1 MEESEIFDSQST
13 KPIELIQQP
22 PFFRTRDFSTPLYP
36 SNCYAVPKQSC
47 MVDDPVVEVFD
58 EIANRFIIPKR
69 SEKLIKFVGV
79 DAVSYEDA
87 EPATHLQPL
96 PREVSDCIESNNRFA
111 IKFLQ
116 RLNESRS

>member
-36 SNCYAVPKQSC
+36 SNCYAVPKQPC

-69 SEKLIKFVGV
+69 SDKLIKFVGV

-96 PREVSDCIESNNRFA
+96 AREVSDRIESNNRFA

-116 RLNESRS
+116 RSNESRS